1 MKNIMAIKFY
11 KIKENGVPLPYGC
24 FSNFSRHLFWL
35 DGLTWPTTEHYF
47 QAQKYKGM
55 GFPPCIAQYIKI
67 NKAETPRIAADLG
80 RDRTIPIRPDW
91 EQVKDDVMRKCV
103 LKKFQVYPDLKKIL
117 LDTGDEELIE
127 DSPYDAYW
135 GVGPK
140 GDGKN
145 MLGKIL
151 VETRAYLRE
160 YTHCPTCGT
169 THRIKE
175 PCPPESFVV
184 LTCSCGNEDLI
195 PGDVMCMGLK
205 GMMCGQCNKDTG
217 WKPKKATL
225 EDMKRLWPDYGKK

>member
-1 MKNIMAIKFY
+1 MAIKFF
-11 KIKENGVPLPYGC
+11 KPKEPYGC
-24 FSNFSRHLFWL
+24 FSNFSHHSFWL
-35 DGLTWPTTEHYF
+35 DGLTWSTTEHYF
-47 QAQKYKGM
+47 QAQKYKGNN
-55 GFPPCIAQYIKI
+55 PRYHEI
-67 NKAETPRIAADLG
+67 NRAETPRIAADLG
-80 RDRTIPIRPDW
+80 RDRSIPIRPDW

-103 LKKFQVYPDLKKIL
+103 LKKFQVYPDLKKML

-135 GVGPK
+135 GRGPK

-160 YTHCPTCGT
+160 FTHCHTCGT

-184 LTCSCGNEDLI
+184 LTCSCGNENLV
-195 PGDVMCMGLK
+195 PGDVIYMGLR
-205 GMMCGQCNKDTG
+205 GMFCGQCNKDTE

-225 EDMKRLWPDYGKK
+225 EDMEKHWKGYGQPK